1 MCVLMLFNSVDRLSY
16 REIEQAT
23 EIPIL
28 NLKQCLQSLACVK
41 GKNVLMKEPMS
52 KDVGVD
58 DVFFFNDKFSSKFYR
73 VNMGSVVAQKESEPE
88 TQETRQRVQ
97 EDRKFQIEAA
107 IVRIMKA
114 RRVLDHD
121 NIVAEVTKQLKSRFS
136 PNPVVIKNRI
146 ESLIER
152 EYLEQDKG
160 DKKKYRYLP

>member
-1 MCVLMLFNSVDRLSY
+1 
-16 REIEQAT
+16 
-23 EIPIL
+23 
-28 NLKQCLQSLACVK
+28 
-41 GKNVLMKEPMS
+41 
-52 KDVGVD
+52 
-58 DVFFFNDKFSSKFYR
+58 
-73 VNMGSVVAQKESEPE
+73 MGSVVAQKESEPE